1 MSEQYN
7 VRYLNES
14 PIAQVNL
21 EQSQAVIFTAIGWVT
36 AACEVGKVTL
46 GLNTLML

>member
-7 VRYLNES
+7 VRYLSES

-21 EQSQAVIFTAIGWVT
+21 EHSQAVIFTAIGWVT
-36 AACEVGKVTL
+36 AACEGGEVML
-46 GLNTLML
+46 GLL

>member
-7 VRYLNES
+7 MRYLSGS

-21 EQSQAVIFTAIGWVT
+21 EHSQAVISTAIGWVT
-36 AACEVGKVTL
+36 AACDIGKVML